1 MMSER
6 KVHPFAPVFA
16 ENAEILIL
24 GTFPSVRSR
33 QNQFYYGHPQN
44 RFWQVLAQIYEDEC
58 PFTIDEKTWFLFK
71 HHIALW
77 DVLSSCEIKDSTDS
91 SIKNPAVND
100 IDPLLKTTKIKRIFC
115 NGKKAQALYDKY
127 LKKQTGIEAICLP
140 STSPANA
147 AWSLSKLIDAWR
159 VIDQN
164 IEKA

>member
-1 MMSER
+1 MMRER
-6 KVHPFAPVFA
+6 KVHPFAPVFD
-16 ENAEILIL
+16 ENTEILIL

-33 QNQFYYGHPQN
+33 QNHFYYGHPQN
-44 RFWQVLAQIYEDEC
+44 RFWQVLAQIYEDDC
-58 PFTIDEKTWFLFK
+58 PSAIEEKTRFLLK
-71 HHIALW
+71 RHIALW
-77 DVLSSCEIKDSTDS
+77 DVLSSCEIEDSADS
-91 SIKNPAVND
+91 SIQNPIVND
-100 IDPLLKTTKIKRIFC
+100 INPMLKTTKINRIFC

-164 IEKA
+164 SEKA